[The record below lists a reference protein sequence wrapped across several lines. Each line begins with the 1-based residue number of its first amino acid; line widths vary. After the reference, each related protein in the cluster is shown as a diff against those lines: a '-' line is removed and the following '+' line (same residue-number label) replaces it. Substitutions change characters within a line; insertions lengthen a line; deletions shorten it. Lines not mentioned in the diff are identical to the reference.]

1 MCVWYILLVH
11 ANSSESSVNW
21 NVILLLRLT
30 VNCLESFLFKC
41 ELKYVRVIMCM
52 WTQVNILRSLV
63 NRAALELE
71 EVEGAHGDSP
81 ALEPDEIELGP
92 EQVETGHGD
101 SPALEHARDP
111 EDEVSAALGGDSG
124 DEAPAG
130 MTQFGYAFKIFC
142 ILSILQQNS
151 YKN

>member
-1 MCVWYILLVH
+1 MRGEGDRLKVCVCDHVH
-11 ANSSESSVNW
+11 VNSSKFPPFSCQSS
-21 NVILLLRLT
+21 
-30 VNCLESFLFKC
+30 CS
-41 ELKYVRVIMCM
+41 
-52 WTQVNILRSLV
+52 
-63 NRAALELE
+63 RAK

-124 DEAPAG
+124 DEVPAG
-130 MTQFGYAFKIFC
+130 MSQFGYAFKIFC
-142 ILSILQQNS
+142 ILSCLQQNS